1 MVLVINTI
9 KEEEGEII
17 VIDIKKEEKRQIKA
31 VKCQKMKGIK
41 SGNWNGRYNYNCFI
55 NNDIGNI
62 CVAFKKS

>member
-41 SGNWNGRYNYNCFI
+41 SGN
-55 NNDIGNI
+55 
-62 CVAFKKS
+62 